1 MKRKAAPMTD
11 VTLYLVRHGQTIF
24 NIYDKMQGW
33 GNSPLTEQGQAQA
46 QAVGERLADTR
57 FAAAYCSDTTRA
69 QQTAQAILDANRAGA
84 PAAPISSP
92 FFREEFYGS
101 FEGTF
106 TPAAWFA
113 AGAPEGLTSFAE
125 IVERHSIGAAKDL
138 LKAADPFHDAES
150 NAEYWARVDQGF
162 DLIRANTALRDGD
175 TVLVISHGNTLLS
188 LMERYGQGRYDLTV
202 RPGNGSVTRLRLTD
216 DTIEVLGYNE

>member
-1 MKRKAAPMTD
+1 MTD

-24 NIYDKMQGW
+24 NTYDKMQGW

-69 QQTAQAILDANRAGA
+69 QQTAQAILDANRAEA

-106 TPAAWFA
+106 TAAAWFA

-162 DLIRANTALRDGD
+162 DLIRANTALHDGD
-175 TVLVISHGNTLLS
+175 DVLVISHGNTLLS